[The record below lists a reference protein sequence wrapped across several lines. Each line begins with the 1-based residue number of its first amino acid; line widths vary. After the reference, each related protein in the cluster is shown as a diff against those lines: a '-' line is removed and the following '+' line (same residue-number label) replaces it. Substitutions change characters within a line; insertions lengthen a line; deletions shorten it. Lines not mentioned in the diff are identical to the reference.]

1 LGIFSIAV
9 YLTFPSRFFFSFSF
23 CARLSPEVKAVR
35 AASLDALRRYA
46 ANGTACRRAALLA
59 HFGETA
65 PAWGVRCGTCD
76 ACERAAAGGGGLRDY
91 TALSLLLLEAAAA
104 QGRGAAKGKVLACAH
119 GGCET
124 PALVLRRS
132 HVPSRNGRGPS
143 LDLLKEL
150 LPQLVAAGYLARAT
164 AAFEQRDG
172 GRTISYETVAVAPAG
187 QRLLSAHRPSS
198 AAHGSEGSGGSGGS
212 GGGAGAEL
220 PRVLLA
226 APQGV
231 LAAEAAAK
239 GQAAARAAELVAAG
253 VDTAAIP
260 LLELAEGSGPTL
272 EVYQSWVRKLAF
284 WQQPGRRAGK
294 AAELEALREVVLQ
307 WRDETAAKL
316 GMAPVPKAENVILC
330 KINK

>member
-1 LGIFSIAV
+1 
-9 YLTFPSRFFFSFSF
+9 
-23 CARLSPEVKAVR
+23 
-35 AASLDALRRYA
+35 
-46 ANGTACRRAALLA
+46 
-59 HFGETA
+59 
-65 PAWGVRCGTCD
+65 VRCGTCD

-104 QGRGAAKGKVLACAH
+104 QGRGAAKGKVLASAH

-132 HVPSRNGRGPS
+132 QVPSRNNRGPS

-150 LPQLVAAGYLARAT
+150 LPQLVAAGYLARAA

-198 AAHGSEGSGGSGGS
+198 TAQGSESS
-212 GGGAGAEL
+212 GGGGGAEL